1 MVNPKQPQPTKIVQD
16 DSPDEPD
23 PERSQTPEIMSQE
36 IEEIQSQD
44 LFTDTPPAPP
54 AKKKR
59 SRTSKKDIPEYSFTP
74 AQVLEVADFVAT
86 NPELYDK
93 THARWMD
100 PNHKTNLWKEIAAK
114 FEGATHQQ
122 VKKLFDNRRTEYGR
136 IEKKENKS
144 GAPRRKRTKREE
156 TIMETWGFLKG
167 HIAHEQTTPSDTFS
181 QATAASPDLLSDAD
195 SDLSAHSIARRRALH
210 SATPTTPVRGQ
221 IQRLVDHAAQQ
232 LEKQMTPRER
242 EVDAFLNMLRYKLA
256 HLEDDDCEEL
266 QANMMVYANE
276 CSKRRPLQHRQAMHR
291 RMRRAMDSSVSH
303 MHEPQAPPPSSSQPS
318 TPAAT
323 QIVQAA
329 GQSSQYQHGSWP
341 PSQTIYQP
349 QFQTVP
355 VIQQQIPVQ
364 HTFPPMSPFSLPTIS
379 PVKDLRS
386 MTPSHNTPQALNLDE
401 DK

>member
-1 MVNPKQPQPTKIVQD
+1 MVNPKQSQPTKIVQD

-23 PERSQTPEIMSQE
+23 PARSQTPEIMSQE

-44 LFTDTPPAPP
+44 LFADTPPAPP

-59 SRTSKKDIPEYSFTP
+59 SRTSKKDIPEYSSSP

-100 PNHKTNLWKEIAAK
+100 PNHKTNLWKE
-114 FEGATHQQ
+114 
-122 VKKLFDNRRTEYGR
+122 
-136 IEKKENKS
+136 
-144 GAPRRKRTKREE
+144 
-156 TIMETWGFLKG
+156 TWGFLKG

-181 QATAASPDLLSDAD
+181 EATAASPDLLSDAD

-266 QANMMVYANE
+266 QANVMVYANE

-291 RMRRAMDSSVSH
+291 RMRRAMDSSFSH

-318 TPAAT
+318 TSAAT
-323 QIVQAA
+323 QSVQVA
-329 GQSSQYQHGSWP
+329 GQSSQYQQGSWP

-364 HTFPPMSPFSLPTIS
+364 HTFPPMSPFNLPSIS
-379 PVKDLRS
+379 PVKDFRS
-386 MTPSHNTPQALNLDE
+386 RTPSLNTPQALNLDE